1 MRLSVHERRFGNVP
15 IVRGGLSGDITR
27 SASVSSTDLLEGE
40 LNSAL
45 ELGVCEVTRT
55 AVTWAIHT
63 CRMSVSFVTVRRR
76 HIRMAYAWENT
87 MYLFSAFFCNLL

>member
-15 IVRGGLSGDITR
+15 IVRGRLSGNITR

-40 LNSAL
+40 LNGAL
-45 ELGVCEVTRT
+45 ELGICEVTRT

-63 CRMSVSFVTVRRR
+63 CRMAVSFVTVRKR
-76 HIRMAYAWENT
+76 HIRMAYDGGIHT
-87 MYLFSAFFCNLL
+87 HLFSAFFCNLL